1 MSDLRLRH
9 RGKPARWQDV
19 DSAAANVARCGIGA
33 LMLLSRLFLALTLSI
48 VAAPI
53 AKADCYDVFG
63 CTAQNAFRLNDL
75 LDGPN
80 CEFLYVMR
88 NGIYA
93 EHGYCFRTPRAISTF
108 GADHCHVADVG
119 QLGLN
124 RLEQANAATI
134 LHAEHIKGC
143 PE

>member
-1 MSDLRLRH
+1 MLNARLT
-9 RGKPARWQDV
+9 
-19 DSAAANVARCGIGA
+19 
-33 LMLLSRLFLALTLSI
+33 LALVLSI
-48 VAAPI
+48 LAAPM

-75 LDGPN
+75 LNGPN

-88 NGIYA
+88 NRIYA
-93 EHGYCFRTPRAISTF
+93 EHGYCFRTPRAISTL
-108 GADHCHVADVG
+108 GNDNCHVADVG

-143 PE
+143 AE